1 VINFFSGNITV
12 SNVYTT
18 GDINGQHS
26 GGLIAEVT
34 NLFSGNITVSNV
46 YTTGDINGQHS
57 YGLIRV
63 VNRLGSGTIAR
74 SNEFHNPDGR
84 WSTADASYYLI
95 GEPTA
100 IPGRGSVWGA
110 CADDT
115 PFFLVALNNSS
126 CQTAATVALLTSRF
140 DPNGGTCT
148 DGTARNEP
156 WTSVSLGYR
165 YLPGTSDCTK
175 PGYTFT
181 GWARTTT
188 PTIPVDLPLLID
200 PSDGVPRY
208 FVASDTD
215 LIAIWTKNPEPKA
228 PSIFVALNGFFCRN
242 CGNWLIWNKADNA
255 TAVEVTSGNRTVCTT
270 LKITIDQWTLCHDPQ
285 APRGP
290 NTYILTATNEYSSSP
305 PITATTP
312 R

>member
-1 VINFFSGNITV
+1 VQAASSSNSGVTW
-12 SNVYTT
+12 SN
-18 GDINGQHS
+18 
-26 GGLIAEVT
+26 VT
-34 NLFSGNITVSNV
+34 NLSQAGGDADGAQIAGSADGSTVTAVWWRDNGSHQIVQVKSGINIPEAASSVSPNIV
-46 YTTGDINGQHS
+46 
-57 YGLIRV
+57 
-63 VNRLGSGTIAR
+63 
-74 SNEFHNPDGR
+74 P
-84 WSTADASYYLI
+84 
-95 GEPTA
+95 
-100 IPGRGSVWGA
+100 VWR
-110 CADDT
+110 
-115 PFFLVALNNSS
+115 
-126 CQTAATVALLTSRF
+126 ATL

-148 DGTARNEP
+148 DGTARSEP

-165 YLPGTSDCTK
+165 YLPGASDCTR

-181 GWARTTT
+181 GWANTEA
-188 PTIPVDLPLLID
+188 PTIPLDLPLLND
-200 PSDGVPRY
+200 PSDGAPRY
-208 FVASDTD
+208 FIASDTD

-228 PSIFVALNGFFCRN
+228 PTIFVALNGFFCRN